1 MKTILFYDC
10 YNVIFAITSHIMK
23 KYFILIIILISAVY
37 SQNLHQR
44 FEGINFV
51 INGNFAVN
59 PFNGGIEIPRYQFI
73 DIDGDNK
80 LDLFIY
86 DRDTTLNFYKNTGT
100 PSNPIFTMYSARY
113 QNLNIRN
120 WFRFADLDGDS
131 DKDLLCGGD
140 SQRVRYYR
148 NTGNTVNPLFV
159 LQQYGIKTDLN
170 EYVSSESASI
180 PDIVDIDGDGDMDF
194 LTGTST
200 GEITYYQNIGTQQN
214 FLFKFNTSRFA
225 NILIIGGAQD
235 DPRHGA
241 SSIMFG
247 DIDGDNDKDLFWGD
261 LFGLSIYFIRNT
273 GTAQNFQ
280 WSVIDT
286 NSPPPNYY
294 FSGGFNMPYV
304 CDIDT
309 DGRNDFFVGVLI
321 GSKSIDNFVYFKNNG
336 PLNNPSFQK
345 ITDNLVL
352 SADIG
357 SYSYPYFA
365 DIDNDGDKDLFV
377 GCNNS
382 VGFFRNTGT
391 AAAPSFNLVTDSLPL
406 NISNFN
412 FAPAIGDLNGDGKK
426 DMVLGYYS
434 LARLKFFRNE
444 GTVTDPLFTFAA
456 SQLDTFNLVQASAP
470 CLADLDNDGDL
481 DLLVGNSSGRLF
493 YYRNTPSGGNF
504 NYTLISN
511 NFAGVNVG
519 NDAAPSL
526 GDLDG
531 DGDLD
536 LLVGNRLGKIYF
548 YRNTGTISS
557 PDFTFVT
564 ANYSGINAFQNSVPF
579 IVDINNDTDPDLF
592 LGNIKGGLYYY
603 ENWDVFG
610 IQQTGSEIPESFMLY
625 QNYPNPFNPVT
636 KIKFDVKSK
645 GKSEKAKI
653 NISVYNTL
661 GKKVAEI
668 FNGELSSGT
677 YEADFDASNLPSGVY
692 FYRMAIHSDRLTAD
706 IYSESKK
713 MILLK

>member
-1 MKTILFYDC
+1 MR
-10 YNVIFAITSHIMK
+10 
-23 KYFILIIILISAVY
+23 KYFILILFLISTVY

-44 FEGINFV
+44 FDGVSFN
-51 INGNFAVN
+51 INGNLSVN
-59 PFNGGIEIPRYQFI
+59 PFNGGIEIPRYQFV

-100 PSNPIFTMYSARY
+100 ASTPVFTMYSARY

-120 WFRFADLDGDS
+120 WFRFADLNGDGL
-131 DKDLLCGGD
+131 KDLLCGGD

-148 NTGNTVNPLFV
+148 NTGTVSNPMFV
-159 LQQYGIKTDLN
+159 LQQYGIKTDLG
-170 EYVSSESASI
+170 EYISSESSSV

-200 GEITYYQNIGTQQN
+200 GEISYYQNIGTQQN
-214 FLFKFNTSRFA
+214 FLFKFITSRFA
-225 NILIIGGAQD
+225 NILIIGGSKD
-235 DPRHGA
+235 DLRHGA
-241 SSIMFG
+241 SSIMFA
-247 DIDGDNDKDLFWGD
+247 DIDGDIDKDLFWGD
-261 LFGLSIYFIRNT
+261 LFGLSVYFIRNT
-273 GTAQNFQ
+273 GTVQNFQ

-294 FSGGFNMPYV
+294 ISGGFNMPFI
-304 CDIDT
+304 CDIDN

-345 ITDNLVL
+345 ITDNMIL

-377 GCNNS
+377 GCNKS

-391 AAAPSFNLVTDSLPL
+391 VSAPAFALVTDSLPL

-412 FAPAIGDLNGDGKK
+412 YAPAIGDLNGDSKK

-434 LARLKFFRNE
+434 IARLKFFRND
-444 GTVTDPLFTFAA
+444 GTVNNPVFTYAA

-481 DLLVGNSSGRLF
+481 DLLVGNSSGRLT
-493 YYRNTPSGGNF
+493 YYRNIGTPSLFNF
-504 NYTLISN
+504 QLVSN
-511 NFAGVNVG
+511 NYAGVNVG
-519 NDAAPSL
+519 NDATPSL

-536 LLVGNRLGKIYF
+536 LLVGNRLGKVYF
-548 YRNTGTISS
+548 YRNTGTLSS
-557 PDFTFVT
+557 PNFTFVT

-579 IVDINNDTDPDLF
+579 IIDINNDTDPDLF
-592 LGNIKGGLYYY
+592 LGNIKGGLYFY

-610 IQQTGSEIPESFMLY
+610 IQHIGSEIPESFMLY
-625 QNYPNPFNPVT
+625 QNYPNPFNPIT
-636 KIKFDVKSK
+636 KIKFDLKSK

-661 GKKVAEI
+661 GKLVAEI
-668 FNGELSSGT
+668 FNGELNAGT

-692 FYRMAIHSDRLTAD
+692 FYRLTAAD
-706 IYSESKK
+706 YNESKK